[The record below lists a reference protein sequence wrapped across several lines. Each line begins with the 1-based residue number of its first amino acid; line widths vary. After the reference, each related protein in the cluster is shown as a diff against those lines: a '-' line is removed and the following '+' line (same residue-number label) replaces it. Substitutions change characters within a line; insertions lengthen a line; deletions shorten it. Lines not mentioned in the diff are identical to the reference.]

1 LKTLHAVFQPVIS
14 LRTGAILGHDGLV
27 RGLTGLVP
35 EAIESSSAQAHQSRL
50 ADGPEIASIRAVLA
64 AFAKHPARGKLFL
77 KVAAAALQDE
87 GFLNRQIQEILEPL
101 SLVPAQIVIEVT
113 ENQSRLGMGSIGA
126 VVKKAHGL
134 GFEIAISDAGAGG
147 ASLRAWSELEPEFV
161 KIDPHFVH
169 DVHLDPA
176 KFQCVRMVRHLAE
189 SMGTKLIGEGVEN
202 QNELSLLRDLGIEF
216 AQGPFIAGPERE
228 LLGRVSA
235 GILQILGQG
244 TQPPPAERS
253 GTTMASV
260 YIGNLATPTVPVE
273 ISARLSEIQARFE
286 QDAELDVIPVVHEG
300 QPMGY
305 VRRDVLAAPRVN
317 GSDRAVPADTEVVE
331 IMDRA
336 PLSVDAHLTLQD
348 VSVLLAQSK
357 REQFAS
363 AFLITENG
371 RYRGVA
377 TAQRVMRELTRFH
390 LLAMRHANPL
400 TALPGNGPFQE
411 AIQNLVEQRVSFVA
425 CSCELDHLDAYN
437 DVHGYARADNLIK
450 YTAILLDAYCD
461 ERRDFLAHPGGG
473 EFLMLIRSSD
483 WNERC
488 ASIVKQFE
496 SGREAFLGPNDIAQR
511 SLITRGRRGEEIL
524 HRLPALSIGAVPIT
538 PHPQISHHHVTA
550 ALAVARREA
559 KKMPEGGIFVER
571 RQLTLGPRG

>member
-1 LKTLHAVFQPVIS
+1 M
-14 LRTGAILGHDGLV
+14 
-27 RGLTGLVP
+27 
-35 EAIESSSAQAHQSRL
+35 
-50 ADGPEIASIRAVLA
+50 ASIRAILT
-64 AFAKHPARGKLFL
+64 AFAKHSTRGKLFL
-77 KVAAAALQDE
+77 NVAAAILQDE
-87 GFLNRQIQEILEPL
+87 LFLNRQIQEILEPL
-101 SLVPAQIVIEVT
+101 RLVPAQVVIEVT

-126 VVKKAHGL
+126 AVKKAHGL
-134 GFEIAISDAGAGG
+134 GFEIAISDAGEGG

-176 KFQCVRMVRHLAE
+176 KFQYVRMIRQLSE
-189 SMGTKLIGEGVEN
+189 TMGTKVIGVGVEK

-216 AQGPFIAGPERE
+216 AQGPFIAEPERVPR
-228 LLGRVSA
+228 GRLTA
-235 GILQILGQG
+235 EILQILGQG
-244 TQPPPAERS
+244 TEPSPADRF
-253 GTTMASV
+253 GTTPASIH
-260 YIGNLATPTVPVE
+260 IGSLATPTVPVDTA
-273 ISARLSEIQARFE
+273 ARLSDIQARFG

-300 QPMGY
+300 QPIGY
-305 VRRDVLAAPRVN
+305 VRRDALASPRV
-317 GSDRAVPADTEVVE
+317 SRSSQAAHADTEVIE
-331 IMDRA
+331 IMGHT

-348 VSVLLAQSK
+348 VSVLLAQSD
-357 REQFAS
+357 REHFAS

-390 LLAMRHANPL
+390 FLAMRHANPL

-411 AIQNLVEQRVSFVA
+411 TIQNLVEQRVPFVA
-425 CSCELDHLDAYN
+425 CSCDLDHLEAYN

-450 YTAILLDAYCD
+450 YTAILLEAYCD

-473 EFLMLIRSSD
+473 EFFMLIRSAD

-488 ASIVKQFE
+488 VSIVKQFE